1 MGNRSRSLRREIDIM
16 LASAVL
22 EAPEREFDED
32 AWDDEDLDADE
43 LDVELDDEGLESEDD
58 EDF

>member
-1 MGNRSRSLRREIDIM
+1 M

-22 EAPEREFDED
+22 EAPEREFDEED
-32 AWDDEDLDADE
+32 WDDGELDPDE
-43 LDVELDDEGLESEDD
+43 LDVDLDEEGAGIEDD

>member
-1 MGNRSRSLRREIDIM
+1 MEHRSRLLRREIDIM

-22 EAPEREFDED
+22 EAPEREFEDED
-32 AWDDEDLDADE
+32 WDDAEFDPDDLDDDLDE
-43 LDVELDDEGLESEDD
+43 EGVGLEDD